1 MPARV
6 LRKNFRWIAWTGGKP
21 FKGTPYEKTG
31 DVLLVAEKPG
41 QLWRTPEVPELD
53 GKMGYCP
60 TAEGLDLL
68 TGIPPAI
75 AANRVLRELAEVNP
89 DWVVLEYFEE
99 PEWDPT
105 KPRPTHTED
114 GEVIIY

>member
-6 LRKNFRWIAWTGGKP
+6 LWKNFRWIAWTGGKP

-60 TAEGLDLL
+60 TSAPPLIPL
-68 TGIPPAI
+68 PPAI
-75 AANRVLRELAEVNP
+75 AANRILRELAEVNS

-99 PEWDPT
+99 PEWDPN
-105 KPRPTHTED
+105 KPLPTHTED
-114 GEVIIY
+114 GELIVY

>member
-6 LRKNFRWIAWTGGKP
+6 LWKNYRWIAWTGGKP
-21 FKGTPYEKTG
+21 FKGEPYEKTG
-31 DVLLVAEKPG
+31 DVLLIADKPG

-60 TAEGLDLL
+60 TSDFLL
-68 TGIPPAI
+68 PLPPAI
-75 AANRVLRELAEVNP
+75 AANRILRELAEVNP

-99 PEWDPT
+99 PEWNP
-105 KPRPTHTED
+105 KPLPTHTED
-114 GEVIIY
+114 GELIVY

>member
-21 FKGTPYEKTG
+21 FKGEPYEKYG

-53 GKMGYCP
+53 GKMGPCP
-60 TAEGLDLL
+60 DGLLDNL
-68 TGIPPAI
+68 TGMPREIV
-75 AANRVLRELAEVNP
+75 ANRSLRRIAENNP
-89 DWVVLEYFEE
+89 NFVVLEYFEE
-99 PEWDPT
+99 PEWNP
-105 KPRPTHTED
+105 KPLRTHDEH
-114 GEVIIY
+114 GNPIAY